1 MNLTQKQLATNA
13 GVSLSSVQAIERG
26 QNMSLLV
33 LIQLLRALHSLN
45 LLEQLTAE
53 DEISPIA
60 YAEMLKKNTPPQ
72 RVRNKNTQ
80 YPPKIESEW

>member
-33 LIQLLRALHSLN
+33 FTTIKGFA
-45 LLEQLTAE
+45 
-53 DEISPIA
+53 
-60 YAEMLKKNTPPQ
+60 
-72 RVRNKNTQ
+72 
-80 YPPKIESEW
+80 